1 MSHQEANDAEREY
14 HLGIMHRELVKVEQ
28 AITEA
33 EARKARMAAAGVP
46 EDMAQRFPALKG
58 DR

>member
-1 MSHQEANDAEREY
+1 MPHQEANDAEREY

-33 EARKARMAAAGVP
+33 EARKERMAGVP
-46 EDMAQRFPALKG
+46 NKLAERFPVLNG

>member
-1 MSHQEANDAEREY
+1 MPHQESSGAEREY

-33 EARKARMAAAGVP
+33 EQRKARMGAAGVP
-46 EDMAQRFPALKG
+46 KDMAERFPALKG

>member
-1 MSHQEANDAEREY
+1 
-14 HLGIMHRELVKVEQ
+14 MHRELVKVEQ

-33 EARKARMAAAGVP
+33 EQRKARMGAAGVP
-46 EDMAQRFPALKG
+46 KDMAERFPALKG